1 MSENDG
7 PAVIYKE
14 ANPYETL
21 LTLAKSRYS
30 CRAFEARPVA
40 RNDIERILEIARTA
54 PSDCNTQPASIFIIS
69 GLALEGLRS
78 EIYEAAA
85 TGIERTSDIPPI
97 VAYTGVFQERRREC
111 GWALY
116 NAVGVER
123 GDRDGSGRQ
132 ALENFRFFGAPHLAV
147 VTSHKDLAERGLF
160 DTGIYLGH
168 LLLGAQAMGVAAV
181 AQGSI
186 AHYADVIRKYAPI
199 STDLRVICGVSFGY
213 EWKDHSANSFRTGR
227 MELDETAVFVD

>member
-1 MSENDG
+1 MDQQ
-7 PAVIYKE
+7 VIYKE
-14 ANPYETL
+14 ANSYETL

-30 CRAFEARPVA
+30 CRAFDGRPVA
-40 RNDIERILEIARTA
+40 RNDIERILKIACTA
-54 PSDCNTQPASIFIIS
+54 PSDCNTQPGNIFIIS
-69 GLALEGLRS
+69 GSALEGLRS

-85 TGIERTSDIPPI
+85 TGIERTPDIPPI
-97 VAYTGVFQERRREC
+97 EAYTGVFQERRREC

-123 GDRDGSGRQ
+123 GDRDGSARQ

-147 VTSHKDLAERGLF
+147 VTAHKDLAERGLF
-160 DTGIYLGH
+160 DTGIYLGYF
-168 LLLGAQAMGVAAV
+168 LLGAQAMGVAAV
-181 AQGSI
+181 AQGAI

-213 EWKDHSANSFRTGR
+213 EWKDHPANSFRTGR
-227 MELDETAVFVD
+227 VDLNDTVVFVE